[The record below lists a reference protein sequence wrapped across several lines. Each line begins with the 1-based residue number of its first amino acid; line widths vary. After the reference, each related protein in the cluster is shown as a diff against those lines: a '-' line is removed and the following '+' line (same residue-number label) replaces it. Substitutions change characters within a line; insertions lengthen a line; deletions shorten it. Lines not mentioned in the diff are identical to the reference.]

1 MRRADLMLILVP
13 ALALA
18 GLASDAVARKMPPP
32 PDTGFPSSP
41 ITDWTQTPKQTKEPT
56 FTPPAAKR
64 LKLANGMSLLVIE
77 NHKLP
82 IASMVLVVPN
92 AGAAADPKGKY
103 GLASFT
109 GDMLDEGAGGL
120 SAIAIAE
127 ESDRLGASIGVGVDS
142 DAAYVSASTLS
153 KTLDASTE
161 LMTKII
167 MQPAFDAN
175 EFERVK
181 GDLGTAL
188 ELRRDRPREVA
199 QIMLGATLFG
209 ADSAYG
215 HPETGTRAD
224 FGAITL
230 DDVKGFYARHW
241 NPAVMTLVVAG
252 DVDAKALKAKL
263 DAGIGAWKV
272 KGAKQSAKVV
282 ANAAKWT
289 NRLLIADR
297 KDAAQSDVRVG
308 IIGIDRKDLQYAQFE
323 VFRTVLGDGFTSR
336 LVQRLR
342 EKLGIV
348 YNISARMDYRL
359 AKGPLTI
366 AGGIVTASTGQ
377 GIGEILH
384 IVDDLGTT
392 DVPAEEL
399 DKSKQNII
407 RALPALFDTNAST
420 AGAYADLA
428 LHGLPDNWYAKY
440 AAQVRTVTAKQVKAI
455 ARSAAPSGKL
465 VISIVGDLTKIKA
478 DLDKLSLGEATMF
491 DLYGLPVTK

>member
-1 MRRADLMLILVP
+1 MRTLVSFLIP
-13 ALALA
+13 ALALT
-18 GLASDAVARKMPPP
+18 GLSSDAVAKKMPAPP
-32 PDTGFPSSP
+32 EPDKSFPGSA
-41 ITDWTQTPKQTKEPT
+41 IQDWTKTPAPTKEPT

-64 LKLANGMSLLVIE
+64 LKLANGMALLVVE

-92 AGAAADPKGKY
+92 AGSAADPKGKY

-127 ESDRLGASIGVGVDS
+127 EADRLGANIGIGVDT
-142 DAAYVSASTLS
+142 DAAFVSTSTLS
-153 KTLDASTE
+153 KTLDASTD

-167 MQPAFDAN
+167 MQPAFDAK
-175 EFERVK
+175 EFDRVK
-181 GDLGTAL
+181 GDRGTSL

-215 HPETGTRAD
+215 HPENGTRAD
-224 FGAITL
+224 FGSITV
-230 DDVKGFYARHW
+230 DDVKGFYAEHW
-241 NPAVMTLVVAG
+241 NPAAMTLVVVG
-252 DVDAKALKAKL
+252 DVDAKAIKAKL
-263 DAGIGAWKV
+263 EAGIGAWKV
-272 KGAKQSAKVV
+272 KGPKPAKVV

-297 KDAAQSDVRVG
+297 KDAAQSDVRIG
-308 IIGIDRKDLQYAQFE
+308 IIGIDRKDPKYAQFE

-336 LVQRLR
+336 LTQRLR
-342 EKLGIV
+342 EKLGIT
-348 YNISARMDYRL
+348 YGIRANMDYRL
-359 AKGPLTI
+359 QKGPFVI
-366 AGGIVTASTGQ
+366 SSAIVTPATGQ
-377 GIGEILH
+377 GISEILH
-384 IVDDLGTT
+384 IIDDLGTT

-399 DKSKQNII
+399 EKSKQNII
-407 RALPALFDTNAST
+407 RALPSMFDTNAST

-455 ARSAAPSGKL
+455 AKTAAPTGKL
-465 VISIVGDLTKIKA
+465 VISVVGDLSKIKP
-478 DLDKLSLGEATMF
+478 DVDKLSLGDATMF
-491 DLYGLPVTK
+491 DLDGLPVAK